1 MSSSG
6 KPPASGATPAA
17 GSGRNRGHD
26 RWRPPVKW
34 VTPDFVFRVGED
46 LVHYAVA
53 AVLLV
58 LAVMVLYNTID
69 QLVSEGTTFASRIID
84 CINGVLF
91 VIIVMEL
98 LHTVLAHFERGGF
111 QLQPFLIIG
120 IISAVRHILTIG
132 ARLTLTDVSG
142 DVFRHSQIEL
152 GVNSGVVLGLAISLL
167 MVRNS
172 EPEAMVIAE
181 DD

>member
-1 MSSSG
+1 MSSLGDAPSSG
-6 KPPASGATPAA
+6 T
-17 GSGRNRGHD
+17 RRRQ
-26 RWRPPVKW
+26 RWRAPVKW
-34 VTPDFVFRVGED
+34 VKPDFVFRLGED

-58 LAVMVLYNTID
+58 LAMIVLYNTLD
-69 QLVSEGTTFASRIID
+69 QLLSHGTAYATRVID
-84 CINGVLF
+84 CINGVLL
-91 VIIVMEL
+91 VVIVMEL

-142 DVFRHSQIEL
+142 DAFRHSQIEL
-152 GVNSGVVLGLAISLL
+152 GVNSGVVLGLALSLL

-172 EPEAMVIAE
+172 EPEAMVVAE

>member
-1 MSSSG
+1 MSTPVADAPRPSTTTSAARRHLRG
-6 KPPASGATPAA
+6 YVKWATP
-17 GSGRNRGHD
+17 N
-26 RWRPPVKW
+26 
-34 VTPDFVFRVGED
+34 FVFRIGED

-53 AVLLV
+53 AVLLI
-58 LAVMVLYNTID
+58 LAMMVLYDTITN
-69 QLVSEGTTFASRIID
+69 LVSQDTTFANRVIN

-132 ARLTLTDVSG
+132 ARLTLTDVG
-142 DVFRHSQIEL
+142 ADVFRHSQIEL
-152 GVNSGVVLGLAISLL
+152 GVNSGVVLGLAVSLL
-167 MVRNS
+167 LVRHS

>member
-1 MSSSG
+1 MNSPVSDPRPSG
-6 KPPASGATPAA
+6 TTT
-17 GSGRNRGHD
+17 GRRVRGY
-26 RWRPPVKW
+26 VKW
-34 VTPDFVFRVGED
+34 VTPDVIFRIGED

-53 AVLLV
+53 AVLLI
-58 LAVMVLYNTID
+58 LAGMVLYDTITN
-69 QLVSEGTTFASRIID
+69 LVGQDTTFANRVIN

-91 VIIVMEL
+91 VVIVMEL

-132 ARLTLTDVSG
+132 ARLTLTDVG
-142 DVFRHSQIEL
+142 ADVFRHSQIEL
-152 GVNSGVVLGLAISLL
+152 GVNTGVVLGLAISLL
-167 MVRNS
+167 LVRHS